1 MYHTDEECFV
11 VDLYEIQK
19 MRQLQSANITANKG
33 K

>member
-19 MRQLQSANITANKG
+19 MRQLQQQNLEAKKA
-33 K
+33 